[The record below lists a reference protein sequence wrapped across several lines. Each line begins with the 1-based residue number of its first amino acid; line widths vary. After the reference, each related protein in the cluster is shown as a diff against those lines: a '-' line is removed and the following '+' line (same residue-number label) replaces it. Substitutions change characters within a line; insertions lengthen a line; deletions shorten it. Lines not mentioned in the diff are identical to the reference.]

1 MNLPAIKLAGLKA
14 KLQWSADGEW
24 SVYIKPEE
32 CALLLEEL
40 DTPRRTGRIIHGDNT
55 KPEESSALR
64 VLEGKDVRAHALER
78 DQAQAVRI
86 WERREDKR
94 PPRCEGH
101 EPTWLGAERCT
112 EHP

>member
-1 MNLPAIKLAGLKA
+1 MNLPAIRLADLKA

-24 SVYIKPEE
+24 SAYIKPEE

-40 DTPRRTGRIIHGDNT
+40 EKPRRTGQIIHGDNT

-78 DQAQAVRI
+78 DQAQAVRT
-86 WERREDKR
+86 WERGTRQR
-94 PPRCEGH
+94 
-101 EPTWLGAERCT
+101 AERCT
-112 EHP
+112 DHP